1 MGKREIRP
9 LATPEPL
16 NLIIL
21 HYIDIL
27 AMYAEYYHLLFL
39 FLQF

>member
-1 MGKREIRP
+1 V
-9 LATPEPL
+9 
-16 NLIIL
+16 IIL

-27 AMYAEYYHLLFL
+27 AMYCKILSPSFI